1 MFESSIYDFRISS
14 LPKIDLNFSS
24 AEGTMGNLIRIKIG
38 KTTGSQTQND
48 RLDDDNYSIQTI
60 NEDTHVVEKGVAVY
74 F

>member
-48 RLDDDNYSIQTI
+48 RLDVENYSIQTI
-60 NEDTHVVEKGVAVY
+60 NEDTHVVEKRVAVY